1 MFKGLHEDLQISLT
15 STMKILVTS
24 DESMFGDNFHNI
36 FFIFF
41 PENVIV
47 KENVIVEDIMETK
60 FAFLTICLLTFI
72 N

>member
-1 MFKGLHEDLQISLT
+1 
-15 STMKILVTS
+15 MKILVTS

-47 KENVIVEDIMETK
+47 KEDVIVKDIMETK